1 MAPGEDFDDDGPDD
15 GTMAEPP
22 KGRGGSPPASE
33 KQLGFI
39 RVLLDK
45 VKLSDDELVAVL
57 KDVAGKESL
66 DDLNV
71 GEASA
76 VIDQI
81 QIEAKERN
89 VSLETKASDKQ
100 IGFIKSLKRRA
111 HLTSA
116 EFADLLQEIAGV
128 SELEEVGK
136 RHASA
141 LIDALQAKA
150 KGEGGGGGGGGG
162 RSRGGSAGGGGSV
175 GGRTP
180 PSAPPSD
187 AGPPAWNDEDVPF

>member
-1 MAPGEDFDDDGPDD
+1 MAPGEDYDDGPDD
-15 GTMAEPP
+15 GSTAEPP
-22 KGRGGSPPASE
+22 KQRRGGPPPASE
-33 KQLGFI
+33 KQLKFI
-39 RVLLDK
+39 GVLLDK

-76 VIDQI
+76 VIDEI
-81 QIEAKERN
+81 QIKAKERN
-89 VSLETKASDKQ
+89 VSLESKASDKQ

-111 HLTSA
+111 HLTGA
-116 EFADLLQEIAGV
+116 EFTELLQEIGGV
-128 SELEEVGK
+128 TEVENLGK

-141 LIDALQAKA
+141 MIDALQAKA
-150 KGEGGGGGGGGG
+150 KGGGGGGGGG
-162 RSRGGSAGGGGSV
+162 RSRGGSRGGGTT

-187 AGPPAWNDEDVPF
+187 AGPPAWDDDDVPF

>member
-15 GTMAEPP
+15 GTTAEPP
-22 KGRGGSPPASE
+22 KERRGGPPPASE

-39 RVLLDK
+39 KVLLDK
-45 VKLSDDELVAVL
+45 VKLTDEELVAVL

-71 GEASA
+71 GEASS
-76 VIDQI
+76 VIDEI
-81 QIEAKERN
+81 QIKAKERN
-89 VSLETKASDKQ
+89 VSLESKASDKQ

-111 HLTSA
+111 HLTGA
-116 EFADLLQEIAGV
+116 EFSELLQEIAGV
-128 SELEEVGK
+128 TEVENLGK

-150 KGEGGGGGGGGG
+150 KGTGGGGGGGKS
-162 RSRGGSAGGGGSV
+162 RSSGGGGNSS

-180 PSAPPSD
+180 PSQPPSE
-187 AGPPAWNDEDVPF
+187 AGPPAWDDDDVPF

>member
-1 MAPGEDFDDDGPDD
+1 MAPGEDYDDGPDD
-15 GTMAEPP
+15 GSSPEPP
-22 KGRGGSPPASE
+22 KQRRGGPPPASE

-39 RVLLDK
+39 KVLLDK
-45 VKLSDDELVAVL
+45 VKLTDAELVDIL

-71 GEASA
+71 GEASS
-76 VIDQI
+76 VIDEI
-81 QIEAKERN
+81 QIKAKERN
-89 VSLETKASDKQ
+89 VSLESKASDKQ

-111 HLTSA
+111 HLTGA
-116 EFADLLQEIAGV
+116 EFTELLQEIGGV
-128 SELEEVGK
+128 TEVENLGK

-141 LIDALQAKA
+141 MIDALQAKA
-150 KGEGGGGGGGGG
+150 KGGGGGGGGG
-162 RSRGGSAGGGGSV
+162 RSRGGSRGGGTT

-187 AGPPAWNDEDVPF
+187 AGPPAWDDDDVPF